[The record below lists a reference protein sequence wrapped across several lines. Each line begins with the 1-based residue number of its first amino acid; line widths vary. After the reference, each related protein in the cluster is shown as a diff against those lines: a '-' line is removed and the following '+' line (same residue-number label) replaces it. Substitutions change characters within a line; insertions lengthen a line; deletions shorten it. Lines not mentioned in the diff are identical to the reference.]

1 MQNCSRCFAIVAA
14 AVAGFFVLTAP
25 VAAQTLKLTMG
36 DGRVTL
42 VAHEVPLRQVLD
54 EWARIGDTRIVNG
67 DKLFGPPITLELVDV
82 PEGRALDLVLRQAAG
97 YMAAPRPQGAA
108 GVSVYDRIMI
118 LPTSKAPAASASA
131 AIAPPPFN
139 RNVMPQPQP
148 VAVNDQ
154 DEAID
159 QGPVPQPGMVPQGS
173 PVPGVQPF
181 PTGAGPQQQPVLTS
195 PRPGQLPQPQQP
207 AQGPAGSP
215 MNPYAPPGTVQP
227 YAPPPTGPYRQPPA
241 LPNRPGAGG
250 QDQ

>member
-1 MQNCSRCFAIVAA
+1 MQNFSRCPAIIAA
-14 AVAGFFVLTAP
+14 AIAGSCLLAAP
-25 VAAQTLKLTMG
+25 AAAQTLKLTMG
-36 DGRVTL
+36 NGRVTL

-54 EWARIGDTRIVNG
+54 EWARIGNTRIVNG
-67 DKLFGPPITLELVDV
+67 DKLFGPPLTLELIDV

-97 YMAAPRPQGAA
+97 YMAAPRPQGTV

-118 LPTSKAPAASASA
+118 LPTSKAPAATASA
-131 AIAPPPFN
+131 PVAPPPFN
-139 RNVMPQPQP
+139 RTVIPQPQP

-181 PTGAGPQQQPVLTS
+181 PTGVPAQQQPVLTS

-207 AQGPAGSP
+207 QGPAGSP
-215 MNPYAPPGTVQP
+215 MNPYAPPGVVQP
-227 YAPPPTGPYRQPPA
+227 YVPPTTPGAPRQP
-241 LPNRPGAGG
+241 PNRPGPGG